1 MEYIVNLTRKETFAA
16 SHRLHSN
23 ELTDK
28 ENKKLFGKCN
38 HIHGHGHNYGLEVT
52 VRGNVDKKT
61 GIVIN
66 LVDLKDIINDVVMS
80 KVDHKHLN
88 FDVEEFKILNPTTEN
103 LAIVIWN
110 WLDEAIG
117 DGLLYEVIIH
127 ETDKNSV
134 SINRQ

>member
-1 MEYIVNLTRKETFAA
+1 MKRTVNLTRKESFAA
-16 SHRLHSN
+16 SHRLHSQ
-23 ELTDK
+23 ELSDA

-52 VRGNVDKKT
+52 VRGEIDEKT

-66 LVDLKDIINDVVMS
+66 LVDLKDIIHEVVMK

-88 FDVEEFKILNPTTEN
+88 FDVEEFQTLNPTTEN
-103 LAIVIWN
+103 LALVIWN

-117 DGLLYEVIIH
+117 AELLYEVTVR

-134 SINRQ
+134 TINR